1 MANAKQVL
9 DVHVS
14 KGITVAQSNEHM
26 RNWTEKGWKRATDLG
41 NYDTTREHLNFEVVS
56 GGKIRPIDKGRS
68 IPERMAELLH
78 KRGIKDPN
86 EGLEEPRFRTVV
98 NIIFGGS
105 RTRMQELAFGKQE
118 VDFEKGADN
127 RHIKRKSEI
136 ERWAKDVYS
145 FVCGRYG
152 EQNIAAFIV
161 HLDELNPHVHCTL
174 LPIKDGKFAYKEIFA
189 GKDKYEFSGRMKQL
203 HTDFYAEVNSKWG
216 MSRGS
221 SVSETG
227 KKHRSTEEYR
237 RMLSEECSTIEE
249 NISRHQQV
257 LSSLHSDIRMA
268 ERRVKGLTSMVENLK
283 KEQAEKEAQL
293 SALKNDME
301 ARKGDAQTLSAEKEK
316 LENELAAIMAAKRMD
331 LICCCQSEIEFD
343 LGAIDLP
350 FEIECT
356 NGKFKDISP
365 NAKSNYQICIS
376 PHFAKIQSWFNGKII
391 FNHESLK
398 SIIER
403 MKTSVNY
410 IIGTDV
416 NGAPIASTVATDPYT
431 PVFFDKKVQ
440 AYYNYQ
446 GCRIEELRIISPN
459 FTLRCD
465 NDHNDYVVVFLRDIQ
480 DLPYREQCIWKGF
493 NITPDGR
500 TFSKLFQK
508 TIIEGK
514 WNGVAQSIDFVFRDL
529 YKTFV
534 AKWEEKYGWKL
545 FKSLNGIQAE
555 YFNQIC
561 ILNRDDYEALTD
573 LVKYLS
579 LLLQESLD
587 LEMMEMIIPAKTEI
601 KEKVVNG
608 EKTKEST
615 KEKPLSHLDRIL
627 ETLNI
632 EGYNFIV
639 FLRNLQSL
647 RSYMLH
653 RNSKKLDK
661 DKKRAFEYFGLNE
674 DKSNSQSVSN
684 NVLSLGAT
692 AISNMIK
699 QL

>member
-1 MANAKQVL
+1 
-9 DVHVS
+9 
-14 KGITVAQSNEHM
+14 
-26 RNWTEKGWKRATDLG
+26 
-41 NYDTTREHLNFEVVS
+41 
-56 GGKIRPIDKGRS
+56 
-68 IPERMAELLH
+68 
-78 KRGIKDPN
+78 
-86 EGLEEPRFRTVV
+86 
-98 NIIFGGS
+98 
-105 RTRMQELAFGKQE
+105 
-118 VDFEKGADN
+118 
-127 RHIKRKSEI
+127 
-136 ERWAKDVYS
+136 
-145 FVCGRYG
+145 
-152 EQNIAAFIV
+152 
-161 HLDELNPHVHCTL
+161 
-174 LPIKDGKFAYKEIFA
+174 
-189 GKDKYEFSGRMKQL
+189 
-203 HTDFYAEVNSKWG
+203 
-216 MSRGS
+216 
-221 SVSETG
+221 
-227 KKHRSTEEYR
+227 
-237 RMLSEECSTIEE
+237 
-249 NISRHQQV
+249 
-257 LSSLHSDIRMA
+257 
-268 ERRVKGLTSMVENLK
+268 
-283 KEQAEKEAQL
+283 
-293 SALKNDME
+293 
-301 ARKGDAQTLSAEKEK
+301 
-316 LENELAAIMAAKRMD
+316 MD

-465 NDHNDYVVVFLRDIQ
+465 NDHNDYVVVLLRDIQ

>member
-1 MANAKQVL
+1 M
-9 DVHVS
+9 
-14 KGITVAQSNEHM
+14 
-26 RNWTEKGWKRATDLG
+26 
-41 NYDTTREHLNFEVVS
+41 LN
-56 GGKIRPIDKGRS
+56 
-68 IPERMAELLH
+68 LT
-78 KRGIKDPN
+78 IK
-86 EGLEEPRFRTVV
+86 
-98 NIIFGGS
+98 S
-105 RTRMQELAFGKQE
+105 
-118 VDFEKGADN
+118 
-127 RHIKRKSEI
+127 
-136 ERWAKDVYS
+136 VY
-145 FVCGRYG
+145 
-152 EQNIAAFIV
+152 
-161 HLDELNPHVHCTL
+161 H
-174 LPIKDGKFAYKEIFA
+174 
-189 GKDKYEFSGRMKQL
+189 
-203 HTDFYAEVNSKWG
+203 
-216 MSRGS
+216 
-221 SVSETG
+221 
-227 KKHRSTEEYR
+227 
-237 RMLSEECSTIEE
+237 
-249 NISRHQQV
+249 
-257 LSSLHSDIRMA
+257 
-268 ERRVKGLTSMVENLK
+268 
-283 KEQAEKEAQL
+283 
-293 SALKNDME
+293 
-301 ARKGDAQTLSAEKEK
+301 
-316 LENELAAIMAAKRMD
+316 
-331 LICCCQSEIEFD
+331 
-343 LGAIDLP
+343 
-350 FEIECT
+350 
-356 NGKFKDISP
+356 
-365 NAKSNYQICIS
+365 
-376 PHFAKIQSWFNGKII
+376 HFAKIQSWFNGKII

>member
-1 MANAKQVL
+1 M
-9 DVHVS
+9 
-14 KGITVAQSNEHM
+14 T
-26 RNWTEKGWKRATDLG
+26 
-41 NYDTTREHLNFEVVS
+41 
-56 GGKIRPIDKGRS
+56 
-68 IPERMAELLH
+68 AE
-78 KRGIKDPN
+78 D
-86 EGLEEPRFRTVV
+86 VV
-98 NIIFGGS
+98 N
-105 RTRMQELAFGKQE
+105 
-118 VDFEKGADN
+118 N
-127 RHIKRKSEI
+127 
-136 ERWAKDVYS
+136 
-145 FVCGRYG
+145 
-152 EQNIAAFIV
+152 
-161 HLDELNPHVHCTL
+161 
-174 LPIKDGKFAYKEIFA
+174 
-189 GKDKYEFSGRMKQL
+189 
-203 HTDFYAEVNSKWG
+203 
-216 MSRGS
+216 
-221 SVSETG
+221 
-227 KKHRSTEEYR
+227 
-237 RMLSEECSTIEE
+237 
-249 NISRHQQV
+249 
-257 LSSLHSDIRMA
+257 
-268 ERRVKGLTSMVENLK
+268 VK
-283 KEQAEKEAQL
+283 
-293 SALKNDME
+293 
-301 ARKGDAQTLSAEKEK
+301 
-316 LENELAAIMAAKRMD
+316 
-331 LICCCQSEIEFD
+331 
-343 LGAIDLP
+343 
-350 FEIECT
+350 
-356 NGKFKDISP
+356 
-365 NAKSNYQICIS
+365 
-376 PHFAKIQSWFNGKII
+376 
-391 FNHESLK
+391 
-398 SIIER
+398 
-403 MKTSVNY
+403 
-410 IIGTDV
+410 
-416 NGAPIASTVATDPYT
+416 
-431 PVFFDKKVQ
+431 
-440 AYYNYQ
+440 
-446 GCRIEELRIISPN
+446 
-459 FTLRCD
+459 
-465 NDHNDYVVVFLRDIQ
+465 
-480 DLPYREQCIWKGF
+480 WKGF

-674 DKSNSQSVSN
+674 DKSNTQSVLN